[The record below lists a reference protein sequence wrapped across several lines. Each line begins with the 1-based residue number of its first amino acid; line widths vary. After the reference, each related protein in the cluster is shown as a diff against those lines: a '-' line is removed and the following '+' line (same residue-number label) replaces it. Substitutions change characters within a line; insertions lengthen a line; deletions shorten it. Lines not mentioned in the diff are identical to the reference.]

1 LVEMI
6 CALTTGRAEYADVEA
21 VARQAGAA
29 AADLRSALLVAADD
43 DAAAYEAVVMAR
55 KLPRGTDDE
64 KAARATAVAEATVG
78 ATEVPLRIARL
89 SSEVLEL
96 AASMAALGNAR
107 AVSDAGV
114 AALLAAAALRGAA
127 LNVMINVPYLPDG
140 HPLASEAPAR
150 VEELQAAAARS
161 KQVGDEEMSADIRW
175 IRSYAVHE
183 VAGGLGTFC
192 IYQASSPE
200 KIREHAT
207 RAGLPATDIL
217 EVAETEPGVKG
228 DTVSNVTKP
237 ATLETGA
244 VVQVPLF
251 VNPGEKIKVDTAEG
265 KYMERA

>member
-1 LVEMI
+1 MSTTSLADLTVRDFAERLASHAPVPGGGSASALAGALGAALVEMI

-150 VEELQAAAARS
+150 VEELEAAAAAREG
-161 KQVGDEEMSADIRW
+161 QALATVDQRL
-175 IRSYAVHE
+175 
-183 VAGGLGTFC
+183 GG
-192 IYQASSPE
+192 
-200 KIREHAT
+200 
-207 RAGLPATDIL
+207 
-217 EVAETEPGVKG
+217 
-228 DTVSNVTKP
+228 
-237 ATLETGA
+237 
-244 VVQVPLF
+244 
-251 VNPGEKIKVDTAEG
+251 
-265 KYMERA
+265 